1 MNHNLRRKGLV
12 VSVAV
17 VSLLVGVIAG
27 FFAAHRVIGDISGM
41 TTGKGGVPASSERAG
56 EMGTGGV
63 PGEMSL
69 PAQARGGGVQQPPG
83 RAGEMEEMKG
93 MSMKEMD
100 MKGTEKNMQGMES
113 MRSGS
118 SAPAGAVVIPA
129 VARQLIGVRNAPA
142 AYRALEQEIR
152 TVGTVDVNERGLT
165 QVTLK
170 VSGWIKD
177 VFVNSVGRPVRRGE
191 PLFTLYSPDL
201 LVTQDE
207 YLLALKTQA
216 QLAASP
222 LAEAKANT
230 VALVGSARERLRLW
244 DLTDEQIAAL
254 ERRGKAEPV
263 LTVYAPSTG
272 IVMKREALP
281 GKYVEPGTTLYEV
294 ADLSTVWISAD
305 IYESEVTAVKLDQP
319 VSVTFTAYPRE
330 TFRGNVSYIYPSLN
344 TEARTVRVR
353 LELPNPGLK
362 LKPGMFGTV
371 TLQID
376 AARMLV
382 VPKEAVLDTGLRQLV
397 FLDRGEGAYMPYPVK
412 LGRRS
417 QDSVEVLEGL
427 KEGDR
432 IVTSANFLLDAESK
446 LTSASSMQAM
456 MGRIGMGDWQM
467 RGAHEGKMEGM
478 DMGDMKGMPM
488 GDMKG
493 MEGMKGME
501 NMPGMDPGTGG
512 VSAPPGRAGEMGS
525 KKEMTGAETRQ
536 MNGLTLSLT
545 TVPENPKAGEVL
557 LKLTLTD
564 QAGKPVTNAQVVFV
578 YTMPMP
584 GMTDTKVTARHTKDG
599 LYEGTVLFGMGGTW
613 VVTVNMTVP
622 GRPPIAEKYQF
633 SVAGGGM

>member
-1 MNHNLRRKGLV
+1 MNQQAYKKSFVIGA
-12 VSVAV
+12 VAI
-17 VSLLVGVIAG
+17 GVIAG
-27 FFAAHRVIGDISGM
+27 VTVGFFAANRTMGDVVGMIIG
-41 TTGKGGVPASSERAG
+41 TGVVSAAPKRAG
-56 EMGTGGV
+56 DMGD
-63 PGEMSL
+63 
-69 PAQARGGGVQQPPG
+69 
-83 RAGEMEEMKG
+83 MKQ
-93 MSMKEMD
+93 MD
-100 MKGTEKNMQGMES
+100 MKESPMQGMPG
-113 MRSGS
+113 M
-118 SAPAGAVVIPA
+118 SAAPSGAVVVPA
-129 VARQLIGVRNAPA
+129 VMRQLIGVRSAPA
-142 AYRALEQEIR
+142 GVAVLGQEIR
-152 TVGTVDVNERGLT
+152 AVGTVGYDERGLT
-165 QVTLK
+165 QVTVK
-170 VSGWIKD
+170 TSGWVRQ
-177 VFVNSVGRPVRRGE
+177 VFINSIGRPVHKGD

-201 LVTQDE
+201 LATQGE
-207 YLLALKTQA
+207 FLLAVKTQG
-216 QLAASP
+216 QLANSSF
-222 LAEAKANT
+222 AEVKANAASL
-230 VALVGSARERLRLW
+230 VASTRERLRLW
-244 DLTDEQIAAL
+244 DVTDLQMATL
-254 ERRGKAEPV
+254 QRRGIAEPV
-263 LTVYAPSTG
+263 LTVYAPSSG
-272 IVMKREALP
+272 IVLKREALP
-281 GKYVEPGTTLYEV
+281 GKYVEPGTILYEV

-305 IYESEVTAVKLDQP
+305 IYESEVAAVTLDQP
-319 VSVTFTAYPRE
+319 ASVTFAAYPGE
-330 TFRGNVSYIYPSLN
+330 TFEGTVSYIYTTLN

-353 LELPNPGLK
+353 LEMPNPGLR

-371 TLQID
+371 TLRTD
-376 AARMLV
+376 AARTLV

-397 FLDRGEGAYMPYPVK
+397 FLDRGEGAYVPYPVK

-446 LTSASSMQAM
+446 LASASSMQAM

-467 RGAHEGKMEGM
+467 RGAHDGKMEGMEGM
-478 DMGDMKGMPM
+478 DMGKG
-488 GDMKG
+488 GVEG
-493 MEGMKGME
+493 MQGMKGME
-501 NMPGMDPGTGG
+501 SMPGM
-512 VSAPPGRAGEMGS
+512 EMGN

-545 TVPENPKAGEVL
+545 TAPEKPKAGNVL

>member
-1 MNHNLRRKGLV
+1 
-12 VSVAV
+12 
-17 VSLLVGVIAG
+17 
-27 FFAAHRVIGDISGM
+27 
-41 TTGKGGVPASSERAG
+41 
-56 EMGTGGV
+56 
-63 PGEMSL
+63 
-69 PAQARGGGVQQPPG
+69 
-83 RAGEMEEMKG
+83 MEEMKG